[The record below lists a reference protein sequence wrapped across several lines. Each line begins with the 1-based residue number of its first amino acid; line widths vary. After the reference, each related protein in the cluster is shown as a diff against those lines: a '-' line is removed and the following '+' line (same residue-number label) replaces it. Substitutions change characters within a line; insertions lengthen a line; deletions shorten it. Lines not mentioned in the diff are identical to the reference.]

1 MGHGKVFEYGLKH
14 AVASNFP
21 ISDRAIAQRVKRRIV
36 PGAYD
41 QLISKKIESSDPIA
55 IGRLGGTEARYLG
68 NLVKLFSGYRNIG
81 TLHRRFASRDLS
93 RRRIEVNSNAGF
105 FSAGLDEELKFME
118 IYISALSNL
127 DVLGAWGDAFAW
139 VEELGDIEHKV
150 PIVPLAVLSPW
161 IDAYQY
167 SLESSSGLPWV
178 NSLEGKKVLVV
189 SPFIKTFE
197 LQHKDI
203 SKAFQKKN
211 YPAFELQTL
220 KAPMTFGE
228 VSSINNNWFKNLDL
242 LISQSGELD
251 FDIALIGAGAY
262 SLPLVHAIK
271 QQGKKA
277 IHCGG
282 GLQLF
287 FSVMGRRW
295 INSPYVLKY
304 YNEHWTRPSVEELH
318 HKSEHVENSCYW

>member
-1 MGHGKVFEYGLKH
+1 MFEYGFKH

-36 PGAYD
+36 PGGYD
-41 QLISKKIESSDPIA
+41 ELLSKYIESSDPIA

-68 NLVKLFSGYRNIG
+68 NLVKLFSDHRNIG
-81 TLHRRFASRDLS
+81 KLHRIFASRDLS

-105 FSAGLDEELKFME
+105 FSAGLDEEFRFME
-118 IYISALSNL
+118 IYISALRNL
-127 DVLGAWGDAFAW
+127 DLLGVWGDAFAW
-139 VEELGDIEHKV
+139 VEELGATEHSV
-150 PIVPLAVLSPW
+150 PLVPLAVLSPW
-161 IDAYQY
+161 IETYPYGLDL
-167 SLESSSGLPWV
+167 SGGLPWV
-178 NSLEGKKVLVV
+178 SSLEGKKVLVV
-189 SPFIKTFE
+189 SPFVRTFE
-197 LQHKDI
+197 FQHKNI
-203 SKAFQKKN
+203 SKAFQNKK

-228 VSSINNNWFKNLDL
+228 VSSINNNWFKNLDQ
-242 LISQSGELD
+242 LISRSGELD

-262 SLPLVHAIK
+262 SLPLVDAIK

-287 FSVMGRRW
+287 FSVMGSRW
-295 INSPYVLKY
+295 INSPYVLRY
-304 YNEHWTRPSVEELH
+304 YNEHWARPSLEELH
-318 HKSEHVENSCYW
+318 HKSEQVENSCYW

>member
-1 MGHGKVFEYGLKH
+1 VFDYGLKH

-21 ISDRAIAQRVKRRIV
+21 ISDRSIAQSVKRRIV
-36 PGAYD
+36 PGGYD
-41 QLISKKIESSDPIA
+41 DLISKKIESPDPIA

-68 NLVKLFSGYRNIG
+68 NLVKLFSDYRNIG
-81 TLHRRFASRDLS
+81 ILHRIFASRDLAK
-93 RRRIEVNSNAGF
+93 RRIEVNSNAGF
-105 FSAGLDEELKFME
+105 FCSGPDEEFKFME
-118 IYISALSNL
+118 IYISALNNL

-139 VEELGDIEHKV
+139 VEELGAINHNV

-161 IDAYQY
+161 IDAYPY
-167 SLESSSGLPWV
+167 GLDSSGSLPWV
-178 NSLEGKKVLVV
+178 NSLKGKRVLVV
-189 SPFIKTFE
+189 SPFVTTFE
-197 LQHKDI
+197 LQRKNI
-203 SKAFQKKN
+203 SKAFQNKN

-228 VSSINNNWFKNLDL
+228 VSSLNNNWFDNLDQ
-242 LISQSGELD
+242 LISRSGELE

-271 QQGKKA
+271 QQGRSA

-287 FSVMGRRW
+287 FSVTGNRW
-295 INSPYVLKY
+295 LNSPYVLKY
-304 YNEHWTRPSVEELH
+304 YNEHWTRPSLEELH
-318 HKSEHVENSCYW
+318 HKSGDVENSCYW